1 MQWFNRINQEIME
14 VSVLNIN
21 GQETGR
27 KVQLNDAI
35 FGIEPN
41 DHVLYLDVKQYLAN
55 QRQGTA
61 KSKERSEV
69 SGSTRKLGRQK
80 GGGGARRGD
89 INSPVLVGGGR
100 VFGPKPRNYSFKL
113 NKKVKALARKS
124 ALSYKAQESA
134 IVVVED
140 FTMEAP
146 KTKDFVNI
154 TKNLKVEG
162 KKLLLLL
169 PEVNKNVFLSSRNLQ
184 RTNVMTATKLNAYK
198 VLNADVLVITE
209 NSLKAIDSILT
220 K

>member
-1 MQWFNRINQEIME
+1 ME
-14 VSVLNIN
+14 VSVLNIK
-21 GQETGR
+21 GEDTGR
-27 KVQLNDAI
+27 KVLLNDSI
-35 FGIEPN
+35 FNIEPN
-41 DHVLYLDVKQYLAN
+41 DHVIYLDVKQYLAN

-100 VFGPKPRNYSFKL
+100 VFGPKPRDYGFKL
-113 NKKVKALARKS
+113 NKKVKVLARMS
-124 ALSYKAQESA
+124 ALSYKAKENA

-146 KTKDFVNI
+146 KTKQFVEIIN
-154 TKNLKVEG
+154 NLKVDG
-162 KKLLLLL
+162 KKALFVL
-169 PEVNKNVFLSSRNLQ
+169 PGSNKNVYLSARNIE
-184 RTNVMTATKLNAYK
+184 RVNVMTAAALNTYK
-198 VLNADVLVITE
+198 VLNADVMVVTE
-209 NSLKAIDSILT
+209 NSLKVVDEILT

>member
-1 MQWFNRINQEIME
+1 MDIN
-14 VSVLNIN
+14 VLDIK

-27 KVQLNDAI
+27 KVTLSESV

-41 DHVLYLDVKQYLAN
+41 DHVIYLDVKQYMAD
-55 QRQGTA
+55 QRQGTH

-100 VFGPKPRNYSFKL
+100 VFGPKPRDYRFKL
-113 NKKVKALARKS
+113 NKKVKNLARRS
-124 ALSYKAQESA
+124 ALSYKAQEQA
-134 IVVVED
+134 ILVVED
-140 FTMEAP
+140 FNFEAP

-154 TKNLKVEG
+154 AKNLKVDG

-169 PEVNKNVFLSSRNLQ
+169 PEANKNVFLSARNLQ
-184 RTNVMTATKLNAYK
+184 KTHVMVAKDVNTYK
-198 VLNADVLVITE
+198 ILDADVLIVTE
-209 NSLKAIDSILT
+209 NSLKAVEGILN